1 MRALRT
7 AISGVLVAGLLV
19 VGAPGSAEAGG
30 DDAAV
35 VSEWNQRAVTTL
47 IGDPATSPVSDFL
60 YMGLVQAAV
69 YDAVIGVTGG
79 YRPYHFRGTA
89 ATNSSA
95 EAAAATA
102 AHDVLAAY
110 VPSAAADLDA
120 ALAVSLATIDASD
133 AAIEHGAT
141 FGAHTARHHLELR
154 ADDGRD
160 GMNVPFTPAPD
171 IGIWRP
177 SPPANAAFLS
187 PHLGAVTPL
196 LVDSA
201 TQYAPPRPPALTS
214 AEYARDYAEV
224 QAMGRADPGSSRTA
238 EQTSVARFF
247 SGNAVPQMN
256 AGLRQQVMM
265 RDLDIAAAARMFAA
279 ADMAVADGLIT
290 VWAEKLRTTYWR
302 PSTAIQQGDA
312 DGNPAT
318 TVDPTWT
325 PLIANPPYPD
335 YPSGYNVVAAATA
348 RALHRLFGPDIAL
361 TLTFTPVGGT
371 TQTRTF
377 AHESDLTNAV
387 VDARIWLGIHFR
399 FADTAGRDIGL
410 AVGDHAIQHYFGPT
424 G

>member
-1 MRALRT
+1 MRAMRT

-35 VSEWNQRAVTTL
+35 VSEWNQRAVSTL
-47 IGDPATSPVSDFL
+47 VGDPATSPVADFL

-69 YDAVIGVTGG
+69 YDAVVGVTGG
-79 YRPYHFRGTA
+79 YQPYHFRGTA
-89 ATNSSA
+89 AMKSSA

-102 AHDVLAAY
+102 AHGVLSAY

-120 ALAVSLATIDASD
+120 ALAASLAKIDASD

-160 GMNVPFTPAPD
+160 GMNVPFTATPD
-171 IGIWRP
+171 IGLWRP

-187 PHLGAVTPL
+187 PHLGAVRPL

-214 AEYARDYAEV
+214 ARYAADYDEV
-224 QAMGRADPGSSRTA
+224 KAMGRADPGSSRTA
-238 EQTSVARFF
+238 EQTAVARFF

-256 AGLRQQVMM
+256 AGLRQQASM
-265 RDLDIAAAARMFAA
+265 RHLDIAAAARMFAA

-318 TVDPTWT
+318 VGEPGWT
-325 PLIANPPYPD
+325 PLLANPPYPD
-335 YPSGYNVVAAATA
+335 YPSGYNVVVAATV
-348 RALHRLFGPDIAL
+348 RALHRLFGPDIDL
-361 TLTFTPVGGT
+361 TLTFTPAGGT
-371 TQTRTF
+371 TQSRTF

-410 AVGDHAIQHYFGPT
+410 AVADHAIGHYFGPT